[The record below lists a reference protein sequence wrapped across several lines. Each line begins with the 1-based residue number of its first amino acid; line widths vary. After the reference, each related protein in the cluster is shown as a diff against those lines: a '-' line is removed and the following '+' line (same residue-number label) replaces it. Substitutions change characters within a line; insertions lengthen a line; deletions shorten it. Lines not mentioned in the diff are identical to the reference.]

1 MIGMM
6 YLVLTALLALNVSV
20 EVLDAFVLVDR
31 GLQQTNKNFE
41 RNLELLYNSFEKQRD
56 DNPQRVGEYYN
67 KAQEA
72 KSIADSL
79 VDFILSSRA
88 KMIAKVD
95 KIEPEV
101 ADTLNLLDMKA
112 KDNYSV
118 SSTFWM
124 LEHVDGTTSATTEAG
139 GPNTRGYV
147 LREMLEDFK
156 IRMLDLL
163 PPNSG
168 IQLGIDLEGPFKDK
182 NGMDISWQSAMFD
195 RQIPVA
201 AATNL
206 SRLVTEVRNAQ
217 FDVVR
222 ELFEAIGAGTF
233 TFDQVD
239 AKVIPKSGI
248 VMQGDVYEAE
258 VLVAAYDSKQMPQI
272 TVNGRPVEG
281 STIRIP
287 ATRPGVQKYEGTVRV
302 MGPDG
307 MQTFNFSNEFQVQRP
322 SATVSADAMNVFY
335 MGVDNPV
342 SISVPGVAANM
353 IEPRISGTGNR
364 LLPQPNGSYIVRLG
378 QNHNVNENVN
388 ITAFA
393 RIDGQLRNMG
403 QSTFRVRVVP
413 DPIPEIAGQTEGN
426 IARQILAAA
435 PIIPRMKD
443 FDFKMDF
450 RITSFTMNT
459 TVAGDFMEWKAS
471 SNVQTPEMT
480 AAIQRANRGQRFT
493 FQDIRA
499 VGDDGRERSLPPM
512 VFRIQ

>member
-1 MIGMM
+1 M

-41 RNLELLYNSFEKQRD
+41 RNLELLYNSFEKQKD

-72 KSIADSL
+72 KRISDNL
-79 VDFILSSRA
+79 VDFILTSRA

-124 LEHVDGTTSATTEAG
+124 IEHVDGSTTATTEAG

-147 LREMLEDFK
+147 LREMIEDFK
-156 IRMLDLL
+156 VQMMALL

-182 NGMDISWQSAMFD
+182 NGNEVTWQAAMFD

-233 TFDQVD
+233 TFDEVA

-272 TVNGRPVEG
+272 TVNGRAVEG

-287 ATRPGVQKYEGTVRV
+287 ATRPGVQKYEGTVKV

-307 MQTFNFSNEFQVQRP
+307 MVTHTFENSFQVQRP

-353 IEPRISGTGNR
+353 LEPRISGAGNR
-364 LLPQPNGSYIVRLG
+364 LLPQPNGSYIVRLS
-378 QNHNVNENVN
+378 QNHNINENIN
-388 ITAFA
+388 ITTFA

-413 DPIPEIAGQTEGN
+413 DPYPEIAGQTEGS
-426 IARQILAAA
+426 IARQILASA

-459 TVAGDFMEWKAS
+459 TVAGDFLEWKAS
-471 SNVQTPEMT
+471 SNVQTQEMIN
-480 AAIQRANRGQRFT
+480 AIERSNRGQRFT
-493 FQDIRA
+493 FQDIKA
-499 VGDDGRERSLPPM
+499 VGDDGRERNLPPM